1 MSAEQPLEIRLKIA
15 RLHWDLQEYDEAL
28 HCLERAVNGTSVPDE
43 LRSELDAYLVK
54 ADDVGASPLV
64 VARIRRVLGADGPRA
79 GRYFEPSS
87 PLTTPT
93 LARLLA
99 KQGHADKALAVTTS
113 LLEQNPDD
121 ERALAVRAELK
132 TGSAR
137 DQNVIEELSRWLA
150 NARRLRQGRAHA

>member
-15 RLHWDLQEYDEAL
+15 RLHWELQEYDEAL
-28 HCLERAVNGTSVPDE
+28 SCLERAVNGAPVPE
-43 LRSELDAYLVK
+43 VLRSELEAYLLK

-64 VARIRRVLGADGPRA
+64 VARIRLVLGAEDSLAERD
-79 GRYFEPSS
+79 FEPSS

-121 ERALAVRAELK
+121 ERALAVKAELS
-132 TGSAR
+132 TAVG
-137 DQNVIEELSRWLA
+137 DQNVIDELSRWLA
-150 NARRLRQGRAHA
+150 NARRLGQWRKHA